1 MLSSMTGYANGT
13 IALHTKNGDFALEIE
28 IKTINSRYYEALCK
42 LPPSFSFLEIKMVN
56 ILQEKLIRGRTYLT
70 LRFCEGNEAFEAL
83 IPSMKIVEGYITASK
98 AIKDKFGLQGELA
111 MMDIMTLPNVFVQQ
125 KSELSKTEQEE
136 FFIGFNE
143 LIDKLVKNRE
153 AEGLR
158 LEKDLELRF
167 ESCKTKIVEIEKSFK
182 LAIVSQKHLIDEQ
195 LKLTQNGD
203 DLAKKQ
209 LEELMVGLNKMD
221 IQEEITRFNSH
232 LKSVRNIFA
241 DKSVLEK
248 GKHLDFILQEL
259 LREIN
264 TLMAKCPNFNISSI
278 AVDVKVELE
287 KAREQIQNI
296 V

>member
-1 MLSSMTGYANGT
+1 MTGYANGT
-13 IALHTKNGDFALEIE
+13 IALQTKNGDFALEIE

-56 ILQEKLIRGRTYLT
+56 LLQEKLIRGRTYLT
-70 LRFCEGNEAFEAL
+70 LRFGEGNEAFEAL
-83 IPSMKIVEGYITASK
+83 IPSMKIVEGYINASK
-98 AIKDKFGLQGELA
+98 AIKDKFTLQGELT

-125 KSELSKTEQEE
+125 KSELSESEQEK
-136 FFIGFNE
+136 FFVGLNE

-158 LEKDLELRF
+158 LEKDLESRF
-167 ESCKTKIVEIEKSFK
+167 ESCGKKIVEIEKSFK
-182 LAIVSQKHLIDEQ
+182 LAVDAQKNLIDEQ

-209 LEELMVGLNKMD
+209 LEDLMVGLNKMD

-264 TLMAKCPNFNISSI
+264 TLMAKCPNFNISSLG
-278 AVDVKVELE
+278 VDVKVELE

>member
-13 IALHTKNGDFALEIE
+13 VSLHTKNGDFALEIE

-42 LPPSFSFLEIKMVN
+42 LPPSFSSLEIRIIN
-56 ILQEKLIRGRTYLT
+56 LLQEKLIRGRTYLT
-70 LRFCEGNEAFEAL
+70 LRFVEGNETFESLA
-83 IPSMKIVEGYITASK
+83 PSMKIIEGYINAAK
-98 AIKDKFGLQGELA
+98 AINAKFGLHGNLEIK
-111 MMDIMTLPNVFVQQ
+111 DIIALPNVFIQQ
-125 KSELSKTEQEE
+125 KSELSESEQDD
-136 FFIGFNE
+136 FFE
-143 LIDKLVKNRE
+143 KLSVLIDKLVKNRE

-158 LEKDLELRF
+158 LEKDLDFRF
-167 ESCKTKIVEIEKSFK
+167 DTCAKKIVEITKSFK
-182 LAIVSQKHLIDEQ
+182 LAVDAQKRLIDDQ

-209 LEELMVGLNKMD
+209 LEELMIGLNKMD

>member
-1 MLSSMTGYANGT
+1 MLSSMTGYASGT
-13 IALHTKNGDFALEIE
+13 ILLQTKNGEFALEIE

-42 LPPSFSFLEIKMVN
+42 LPPSFSFLEIKIVN
-56 ILQEKLIRGRTYLT
+56 ALQEKLIRGRTYFN
-70 LRFCEGNEAFEAL
+70 LRFVEGNEAFEGTT
-83 IPSMKIVEGYITASK
+83 PSLKVVEGYINAAKT
-98 AIKDKFGLQGELA
+98 IKDKFGLSGDLSVE
-111 MMDIMTLPNVFVQQ
+111 DIIRLPNVFVQQ
-125 KSELSKTEQEE
+125 KSELSEAEQQS
-136 FFIGFNE
+136 FFNGLSA

-153 AEGLR
+153 EEGAR
-158 LEKDLELRF
+158 LQKDLQLRF
-167 ESCKTKIVEIEKSFK
+167 DLCAQKIVNVEKSFAT
-182 LAIVSQKHLIDEQ
+182 AIQAHKKLIDDQ

-232 LKSVRNIFA
+232 LKSVHNVFA
-241 DKSVLEK
+241 DKKVIEK

-259 LREIN
+259 LRETN
-264 TLMAKCPNFNISSI
+264 TLMAKCPNFDISSI
-278 AVDVKVELE
+278 AVDIKVELE

>member
-1 MLSSMTGYANGT
+1 MTGYANGT
-13 IALHTKNGDFALEIE
+13 VLLKTKNGNFSLEIE

-42 LPPSFSFLEIKMVN
+42 LPPSFSFLEIKIIN
-56 ILQEKLIRGRTYLT
+56 LLQEKLIRGRTYLT
-70 LRFCEGNEAFEAL
+70 LRFVDGNEAFEAL
-83 IPSMKIVEGYITASK
+83 TPSMKIIEGYLNSSK
-98 AIKDKFGLQGELA
+98 IIKDKFLLQGELTVK
-111 MMDIMTLPNVFVQQ
+111 DIITLPNVFVQQ
-125 KSELSKTEQEE
+125 KSELSENEQNN
-136 FFIGFNE
+136 FFVGLNE
-143 LIDKLVKNRE
+143 LIDKLVKSRE
-153 AEGLR
+153 AEGIR
-158 LEKDLELRF
+158 LEKDLEFRF
-167 ESCKTKIVEIEKSFK
+167 ESCGEKIIEIEKNFK
-182 LAIVSQKHLIDEQ
+182 LAVDAQKHLIDKQ
-195 LKLTQNGD
+195 IKLTQNGD

-209 LEELMVGLNKMD
+209 LDELMIGLNKMD

-241 DKSVLEK
+241 NKTVIEK